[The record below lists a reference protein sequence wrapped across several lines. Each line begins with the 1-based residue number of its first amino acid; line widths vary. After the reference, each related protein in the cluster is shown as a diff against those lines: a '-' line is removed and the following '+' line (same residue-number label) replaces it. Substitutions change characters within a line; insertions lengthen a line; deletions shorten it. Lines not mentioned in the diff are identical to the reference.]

1 MSRLTLSD
9 TSTWVNYQRANTDKS
24 QKPQVEQLVSDQLA
38 AMTPLVWV
46 ELMQGIRSKEE
57 EATITNL
64 RSLCHWLPV
73 DELCWNKVAQIGI
86 RCVRKGV
93 NVPTSDVIIQ
103 GCALRHDVELLHCDH
118 HFDLIQGI
126 LT

>member
-9 TSTWVNYQRANTDKS
+9 TSTWVSYQRANADKS

-57 EATITNL
+57 ETSSL
-64 RSLCHWLPV
+64 RPDPRNPHLKIS
-73 DELCWNKVAQIGI
+73 
-86 RCVRKGV
+86 
-93 NVPTSDVIIQ
+93 
-103 GCALRHDVELLHCDH
+103 
-118 HFDLIQGI
+118 
-126 LT
+126 